1 MHESTFVVGLV
12 VAGVLASLAVLHLF
26 WAAAGTSGRS
36 PVLPEVAGRAAF
48 APGPGATVVVAA
60 LLLAAAALVTLRI
73 HLWTLAVP
81 AWVPAAGTH
90 GVGAVLAARAVG
102 DFRLVGLF
110 KRVRGTRFARY
121 DSLLYTPLCLALA
134 AGCFA
139 VAAWS

>member
-1 MHESTFVVGLV
+1 
-12 VAGVLASLAVLHLF
+12 
-26 WAAAGTSGRS
+26 
-36 PVLPEVAGRAAF
+36 
-48 APGPGATVVVAA
+48 
-60 LLLAAAALVTLRI
+60 VTLRI

-81 AWVPAAGTH
+81 PWMPRAGTF

-110 KRVRGTRFARY
+110 KRTRGTRFARY

-139 VAAWS
+139 VAAS